1 MEDKL
6 LKVKYVFDKVK
17 DMRSELN
24 LLFSHLDSRLNKL
37 SEIYDDFIKNTNMIR
52 SPDVKAL
59 IFSLDSFYFQN
70 SLLRREYT
78 YLKDYYNI
86 IINRMYGEYYKLFKI
101 INEYV
106 NRSLSDNKINEVL
119 KNKNYPRYDDLN
131 DEKVY
136 DFKLITQIN
145 EDIMNVINYLINIL
159 RDKEISLRQYTTNQE
174 YGLNVNNF
182 VSTYK
187 YDVIVL
193 QEQISLYEKYLDFFY
208 HVHEK
213 LLMRLIT
220 KVSVLEAQLN
230 TDIKFE
236 GGLIGKKKDNQVL
249 FEEIGMSGL
258 NKKTARE
265 LRRSITGS
273 SKSVDFNSDT
283 EIENERYYS
292 ETSDSSDITFD
303 MMKTND
309 CIPPPSSPNSSSH
322 VSFDSDNSIDTSEY
336 KSNEILPTS
345 AVSKIFES
353 CNNIDVN
360 ETVRVTEELTINKD
374 IPKQTDDDI
383 ENNVEKQQLQQRKKQ
398 LLEMRENKKK
408 GLIKNNE
415 ESSEENTEEE
425 TYDTSKENT
434 EEASNVELV
443 VEETH

>member
-24 LLFSHLDSRLNKL
+24 LLFSHLDGRLCKL

-52 SPDVKAL
+52 SPDVKVL

-70 SLLRREYT
+70 SLLRREYN

-101 INEYV
+101 INEYI
-106 NRSLSDNKINEVL
+106 NRSLSDNKINDVL

-159 RDKEISLRQYTTNQE
+159 RDKEISLKQYTANQE

-193 QEQISLYEKYLDFFY
+193 QEQITLYEKYLDFFY

-236 GGLIGKKKDNQVL
+236 GGLIGKKKDNEVL

-273 SKSVDFNSDT
+273 SKSVEFNSDT
-283 EIENERYYS
+283 EPDNEKYYN
-292 ETSDSSDITFD
+292 ETSDSSDVTFD
-303 MMKTND
+303 ILKSDD
-309 CIPPPSSPNSSSH
+309 CIPPPSSPSSPSSPISPITPTSFSH
-322 VSFDSDNSIDTSEY
+322 ISIETDNSIDTSNY
-336 KSNEILPTS
+336 KLNFL
-345 AVSKIFES
+345 K
-353 CNNIDVN
+353 N
-360 ETVRVTEELTINKD
+360 ETVVTKLFNSYKD
-374 IPKQTDDDI
+374 IVNDKNDDETAVI
-383 ENNVEKQQLQQRKKQ
+383 TKK
-398 LLEMRENKKK
+398 
-408 GLIKNNE
+408 
-415 ESSEENTEEE
+415 
-425 TYDTSKENT
+425 
-434 EEASNVELV
+434 
-443 VEETH
+443 